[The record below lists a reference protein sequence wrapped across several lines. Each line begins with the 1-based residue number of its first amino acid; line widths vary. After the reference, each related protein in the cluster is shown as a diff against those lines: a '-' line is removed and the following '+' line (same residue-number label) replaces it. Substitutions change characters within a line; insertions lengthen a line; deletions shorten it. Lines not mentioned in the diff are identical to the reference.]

1 MENGRELRVADFSGS
16 FRQGQTSKEPPSFP
30 LKTHAIAGRC
40 SLQKAG
46 SEPGE

>member
-16 FRQGQTSKEPPSFP
+16 FRQGNTSKKPPLFP
-30 LKTHAIAGRC
+30 LKTHAVAARW
-40 SLQKAG
+40 SLQKAS